1 MLFRSG
7 TDGTLMQKRIELIQ
21 PIQKSVFDAI
31 KEYAEANGYDM
42 VIDVAQNATMLYY
55 SPKADHTQAI
65 VDLLKTRK

>member
-1 MLFRSG
+1 
-7 TDGTLMQKRIELIQ
+7 
-21 PIQKSVFDAI
+21 
-31 KEYAEANGYDM
+31 M